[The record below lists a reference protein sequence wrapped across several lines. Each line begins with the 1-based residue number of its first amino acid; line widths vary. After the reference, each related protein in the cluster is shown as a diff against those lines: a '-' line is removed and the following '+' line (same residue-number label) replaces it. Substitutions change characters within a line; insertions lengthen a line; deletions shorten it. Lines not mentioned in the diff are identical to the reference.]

1 MLPAIAAAVV
11 MVYNIP
17 DIGQVPIMFTRDVL
31 PLIYMGTVTKW
42 NDPLIAS
49 VNPSLTLPNA
59 SIVIVGRFD
68 GSGTTSVFTQA
79 LSLFSPTFNQSVGVQ
94 QLVNWGPVN
103 ISGMAAAAKGFIP
116 SARYLVIC
124 LPHNP
129 EINQSLM
136 LLSYDSTARVM
147 ER

>member
-1 MLPAIAAAVV
+1 

-49 VNPSLTLPNA
+49 VNPSLALPNA

-68 GSGTTSVFTQA
+68 GCGTTSVFTQA